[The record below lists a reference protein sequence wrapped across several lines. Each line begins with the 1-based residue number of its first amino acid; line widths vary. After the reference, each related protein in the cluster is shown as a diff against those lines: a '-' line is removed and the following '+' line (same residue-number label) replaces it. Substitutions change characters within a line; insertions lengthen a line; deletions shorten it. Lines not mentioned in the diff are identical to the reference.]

1 MRVPSLRFL
10 YVATAVV
17 AFLIVAIRGYS
28 LVRTGQPSADVIAAQ
43 EAPTPFIEVS
53 DFAPGDA
60 TFVILNGLPIVV
72 WRRSGADK
80 ALAAS
85 QNDPAQWHN
94 QYSSV
99 YGRLEPVL
107 ADDAN
112 LTLENEWFVAI
123 AQMRNGN
130 PFIPLMRFGDYG
142 GFWDS
147 KFASHFDLSG
157 RYRAGKE
164 VDNLTVVPAEFTADR
179 QRIRLDMSGSKWPP
193 LSY

>member
-1 MRVPSLRFL
+1 M
-10 YVATAVV
+10 
-17 AFLIVAIRGYS
+17 
-28 LVRTGQPSADVIAAQ
+28 IAAQ
-43 EAPTPFIEVS
+43 EARTPFIEVS
-53 DFAPGDA
+53 DFEAGDA
-60 TFVILNGLPIVV
+60 AIVVLNGLPIIV
-72 WRRSGADK
+72 WRRSAADK

-85 QNDPAQWHN
+85 QNDSAQWHN

-107 ADDAN
+107 ADNAN

-130 PFIPLMRFGDYG
+130 PLIPVLRFGDYG
-142 GFWDS
+142 GFFDT

-157 RYRAGKE
+157 RYRAGPE
-164 VDNLTVVPAEFTADR
+164 VYNLTLVPAEFTADR
-179 QRIRLDMSGSKWPP
+179 LQIRLDMSGSKWPP

>member
-1 MRVPSLRFL
+1 MPSLRFL
-10 YVATAVV
+10 YIATAVV
-17 AFLIVAIRGYS
+17 AFLIVAICGYS

-43 EAPTPFIEVS
+43 EARTPFIEVS
-53 DFAPGDA
+53 DFEPGDA

-107 ADDAN
+107 ADNAN

-130 PFIPLMRFGDYG
+130 PLIPVLRFGDYG
-142 GFWDS
+142 GFFDT

-157 RYRAGKE
+157 RYRAGPE
-164 VDNLTVVPAEFTADR
+164 VYNLTLVPAEFTADR
-179 QRIRLDMSGSKWPP
+179 LQIRLDMSGSKWPP